1 MCGYIANG
9 EVTSSQL
16 VVFYMGEYYFFICIT
31 GTMLFTGASTIILQ
45 DIGGNFQL
53 FISIEKESSNKE
65 SL

>member
-9 EVTSSQL
+9 EVMSSQL
-16 VVFYMGEYYFFICIT
+16 VVFHMYWVYPICIT

-45 DIGGNFQL
+45 EFEENFQL